1 MCKHP
6 LPSLK
11 RNVTLAL
18 AILIYASV
26 NCGFSG
32 FAGLEIPLLIHVL
45 NHKDAPKQEKSASAL
60 FFYIQ
65 IYHYRCVSLS
75 RTAKVCGL
83 RATRRRRVKKRRPF
97 HVVKVRMHPFYRRQA
112 ATPQISPCGTFGLH
126 LLGDKRWIHL
136 LRCNIS
142 TVISLAYL
150 KDIISCTASSAVS
163 TIESNRLRY
172 FPSSCSSSSRGYTGI
187 AQVQCS
193 RPRKTIGEAKPKV
206 L

>member
-1 MCKHP
+1 MKSHFLYTSLTIRT
-6 LPSLK
+6 LPNKK
-11 RNVTLAL
+11 R
-18 AILIYASV
+18 
-26 NCGFSG
+26 
-32 FAGLEIPLLIHVL
+32 VL
-45 NHKDAPKQEKSASAL
+45 RHS

-75 RTAKVCGL
+75 RTAKVWGL

-142 TVISLAYL
+142 TAISLAYL
-150 KDIISCTASSAVS
+150 KDIISSTASSAVS

-172 FPSSCSSSSRGYTGI
+172 LPCACRLSSRGYTGI